1 MAYVS
6 TVTTQTTP
14 YPQGRQT
21 VVTVVE
27 TGTVD
32 ASHIVNVPI
41 PLACTITSI
50 SAVLTAGNGTATT
63 VDPALGYTNAS
74 AAIFDNGTPAASILE
89 QTTRRVTCPAN
100 LAYLRSRADGTTG
113 TTGNV
118 TTTIVYTAGHVA

>member
-6 TVTTQTTP
+6 TVTTKTTP
-14 YPQGRQT
+14 YPQCRQT

-27 TGTVD
+27 TGGTTS
-32 ASHIVNVPI
+32 AHIVDVPV

-74 AAIFDNGTPAASILE
+74 AAIFDNGTAAASILDV
-89 QTTRRVTCPAN
+89 TSRRVTCPAN
-100 LAYLRSRADGTTG
+100 VAYLRSRADGTTG